1 LAVARHLPLDH
12 ITVIERSPADAA
24 RLRPR
29 WLALAADPSALPF
42 TPFSHDHVVVAE
54 VLADLP
60 PRLCLAEFARVLRP
74 GGRLSVLH
82 TARDDSVPWV
92 RRLGGLVRQ
101 LDPTAMT
108 GSGIAATAAALNG
121 NHYFGELAERRFRIW
136 VPAALPQLLAM
147 VAALPG
153 VRAATA
159 SEREALLAEVE
170 ALYETSARPPEPL
183 LLPYTL
189 ACWRAVV
196 DHAELTAPVELA
208 EEGLRISL

>member
-1 LAVARHLPLDH
+1 VVA
-12 ITVIERSPADAA
+12 
-24 RLRPR
+24 
-29 WLALAADPSALPF
+29 
-42 TPFSHDHVVVAE
+42 AE

-92 RRLGGLVRQ
+92 RRLGGLVRR

-108 GSGIAATAAALNG
+108 GSGIEATAAALTG
-121 NHYFGELAERRFRIW
+121 NHYFDELTERRFRIW
-136 VPAALPQLLAM
+136 VPAALPELLAM
-147 VAALPG
+147 VAVVPG
-153 VRAATA
+153 VAAASA

-170 ALYETSARPPEPL
+170 GLYETSARAPEPL

-196 DHAELTAPVELA
+196 DHSELTAPVEVA